1 MSVRSSGDG
10 CRTPSTTPTFLC
22 TISAAL
28 SFVTNYCW
36 FSRYLSLAE
45 VSYSPKEMHSELD
58 LLLDL
63 SCKKVFGLPP
73 PFCAAQWG
81 RDEIQLSSELSW
93 TRLETFP
100 AQLLPGTGQIG
111 AFRQQRAQ
119 LCRWSQAFRVHV
131 SLLVGLLRHVHCCAL
146 FYLWDGRS
154 PWSEVPPHWT
164 VHHISN
170 KNSLFMC

>member
-1 MSVRSSGDG
+1 MSVRSSGDR
-10 CRTPSTTPTFLC
+10 CRTPSTIPTFLC

-28 SFVTNYCW
+28 SFVTNHCW

-63 SCKKVFGLPP
+63 SCKKVFGLPL
-73 PFCAAQWG
+73 PFSAAQWG

-111 AFRQQRAQ
+111 AFWQQRAQ

-131 SLLVGLLRHVHCCAL
+131 WAFRWDCCATCIAL
-146 FYLWDGRS
+146 LCFVLPVGWQVAMVRS
-154 PWSEVPPHWT
+154 S
-164 VHHISN
+164 S
-170 KNSLFMC
+170 SLNCSSHLQQK